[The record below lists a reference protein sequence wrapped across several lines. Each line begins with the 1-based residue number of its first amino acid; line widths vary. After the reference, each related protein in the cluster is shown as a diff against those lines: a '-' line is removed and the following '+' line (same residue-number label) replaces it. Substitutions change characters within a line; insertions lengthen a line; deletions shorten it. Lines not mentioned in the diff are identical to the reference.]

1 MEVKN
6 FINFNGNLVP
16 SDQPVLQAGNRSFR
30 YGDGLFET
38 IRLMRGEV
46 LFFEEHLRRI
56 KKGMHLLGM
65 ESRDDFTFHN
75 LYLLIRHLEQ
85 MNDLKGNGRIRM
97 SIFRNEGGLYMPHSN
112 QVSFLLEAD
121 PVSTEEYVFNENP
134 LRIEVFTEI
143 AKPKNKFSNIKTSNA
158 LLYVMAGIHK
168 QKLGLDECIL
178 INDAGRICETIGSN
192 IFVVSND
199 VIFTPALAE
208 ACIEGIM
215 RGKIIDLLRLKG
227 KKIEEG
233 SISIEQVM
241 NADGIFLTNV
251 IEGIKWVGSFRQ
263 KRYFNTVSKW
273 LFSELNEALIKKV

>member
-1 MEVKN
+1 MEVKK
-6 FINFNGNLVP
+6 FINFNGNLLP
-16 SDQPVLQAGNRSFR
+16 SDQPVLKAGNRSFR
-30 YGDGLFET
+30 YGDGMFET

-65 ESRDDFTFHN
+65 ESRDDLTFHN

-85 MNDLKGNGRIRM
+85 MNDLKGNGRIRL
-97 SIFRNEGGLYMPHSN
+97 SVFRNEGGLYTPHSN

-121 PVSTEEYVFNENP
+121 PVATEEFVFNENP

-143 AKPKNKFSNIKTSNA
+143 AKPKNKFSNIKTSNS

-168 QKLGLDECIL
+168 QKQGLDDCIIL
-178 INDAGRICETIGSN
+178 NDDGRICETIGSN
-192 IFVVSND
+192 IFLVSND
-199 VIFTPALAE
+199 VVFTPSLSE

-215 RGKIIDLLRLKG
+215 RGQVIHLLRAKE
-227 KKIEEG
+227 KKIEECP
-233 SISIEQVM
+233 ITIEQVM
-241 NADGIFLTNV
+241 KADGIFLSNV
-251 IEGIKWVGSFRQ
+251 IDGIKWVGSFRQ

-273 LFSELNEALIKKV
+273 LFAELNEELVKKV